1 MTRIDLKD
9 DDIVYELYKLSS
21 VVLPEKNTWSM
32 DEVLSHLDA
41 DGSRLRKTT
50 IVVGQLKNIL
60 KRLEEKQA
68 VIFVNGFDAF
78 NLVEPKL
85 LELVNDLK
93 SSKTT

>member
-1 MTRIDLKD
+1 MTRIELKD

-41 DGSRLRKTT
+41 DGSRLKKTR
-50 IVVGQLKNIL
+50 IVIGQLKNIL

-85 LELVNDLK
+85 QELVNDFK
-93 SSKTT
+93 SSKAT